1 MRTYKSHIVHIA
13 ALISDPVAYLLYT
26 VKMLR
31 KMRRSKN
38 FGCHKELNSILAVQQ
53 MQSNPK
59 DANTN
64 TQTQNMETS
73 RNRNK
78 DITDRM

>member
-1 MRTYKSHIVHIA
+1 MRTYTSHIVHIA
-13 ALISDPVAYLLYT
+13 ALITDPVAYLLYT

-31 KMRRSKN
+31 KMRTSKN
-38 FGCHKELNSILAVQQ
+38 FGGCHKELNSILAVQQ

-64 TQTQNMETS
+64 TDTEHGNISESQQ
-73 RNRNK
+73 RHY
-78 DITDRM
+78 